1 MTAKYIAKN
10 TINCDNPF
18 NRISINEVPT
28 ISTANILKKAIK
40 KLREIESLKNKT
52 CHTDA
57 EINKINDEQ
66 HWKDILHPKKNVNSD
81 TDIYSDL
88 QKTKEKQNKR
98 HLDKLEKRKK
108 KDALMRKK
116 KKINDALK
124 KEQYIKEQKRRYE
137 KEEQEQKQKQKQKQK
152 QYEKEKQKQYEKE
165 KQKQYRRYFYE
176 EHFYE
181 EQSKINKKQK
191 QKQKQYE
198 KEKQKQYEKE
208 KQKQYRRYFYEEH
221 FYEEQ
226 SKINKKSDIYK
237 EFITLYKQNNNY
249 SKTFKL
255 LALKYHPDKNSD
267 KELAN
272 RNMIE
277 LNSINEQFSKYK

>member
-1 MTAKYIAKN
+1 MNFGTAIIGYMKKLKKKLIIFIINFNIFIHSYIHISLSMTVKYIAKN

-18 NRISINEVPT
+18 NHISINEVPT

-108 KDALMRKK
+108 RDALMRKK

-124 KEQYIKEQKRRYE
+124 KEQYIKEQQRRY
-137 KEEQEQKQKQKQKQK
+137 
-152 QYEKEKQKQYEKE
+152 EKQKQYEKE
-165 KQKQYRRYFYE
+165 
-176 EHFYE
+176 
-181 EQSKINKKQK
+181 
-191 QKQKQYE
+191 KQKQYE

-277 LNSINEQFSKYK
+277 LNSINEQFSKSK